1 MARWSAADRRY
12 MQQALD
18 LAALGQGQVEPNP
31 MVGCVIVRAGRVVG
45 SGFHRWFGGPHAE
58 VHALRQAGGRA
69 RGATAYVTLEP
80 CSHQGK
86 TPPCADALIRAGVR
100 RVMAA
105 MRDPNRLVAG
115 RGFRRLRTAGISVD
129 VGLLRSEAV
138 SLNKPFV
145 RFHCDRRP
153 FVILK
158 WAQSIDGKIA
168 THTGRSKWITSRQ
181 SRKVAHA
188 LRARVD
194 AVIVGVDTVLADDP
208 ELTARGVRVSRIAW
222 RIVLDTRLRTP
233 LSARVV
239 RTARRIPTM
248 MVAGSG
254 QARRGRRRSL
264 ESAGCHVLE
273 CRVVRNG
280 IDLSDLMR
288 YLHERQMTNVLVEG
302 GGRVLGSFW
311 KAGLADEVHVFV
323 APKLIGGE
331 TAPGPIRGQGPADLT
346 NLPRLRVMAV
356 DRSGPDVHYRL
367 GMR

>member
-1 MARWSAADRRY
+1 

-18 LAALGQGQVEPNP
+18 LAALGQGRVEPNP

-45 SGFHRWFGGPHAE
+45 SGYHRRFGGPHAE
-58 VHALRQAGGRA
+58 VHALRQAGARA

-80 CSHQGK
+80 CSHRGK
-86 TPPCADALIRAGVR
+86 TPPCAEALIQAGIR
-100 RVMAA
+100 RVIAA

-115 RGFRRLRTAGISVD
+115 RGFRRLRTAGIGVD
-129 VGLLRSEAV
+129 VGLLRSEAAF
-138 SLNKPFV
+138 LNKPFV
-145 RFHCDRRP
+145 RFHRDGRP

-168 THTGRSKWITSRQ
+168 TRTGRSKWITSRQ
-181 SRKVAHA
+181 SRKTAHA

-208 ELTARGVRVSRIAW
+208 QLTARDARGRRLAW
-222 RIVLDTRLRTP
+222 RIVLDTKLRTP
-233 LSARVV
+233 LSARIV
-239 RTARRIPTM
+239 RTARRVPTM
-248 MVAGSG
+248 MIVGSG
-254 QARRGRRRSL
+254 QARRGRRRAL
-264 ESAGCHVLE
+264 ESAGCRVVE
-273 CRVVRNG
+273 CRVVRSG

-288 YLHERQMTNVLVEG
+288 HLHERQRMNVLVEG

-311 KAGLADEVHVFV
+311 EAGLADEVHVFV

-346 NLPRLRVMAV
+346 SLPRLRVVAV
-356 DRSGPDVHYRL
+356 DRCGPDVHYRL
-367 GMR
+367 RTR